1 MDLQDGQE
9 YQKEIPTFLIP
20 SLKWARCHLLH
31 LGPWWICSFWLKG
44 GKVWHGH
51 LIFQTKL
58 DIVFVSGRV
67 VSISPDEAGTFTESV
82 PGWFPSQWQRRRPKG
97 NPRGDLGGWV
107 GGRNE
112 DAEPRGL
119 PSQQQWRRPKGNPRG
134 DPGGLSWREEWRC
147 TWKGNQSNST
157 LNVGIALEY

>member
-82 PGWFPSQWQRRRPKG
+82 PGWFPSQWQRRGPK
-97 NPRGDLGGWV
+97 GDLGGWV

-112 DAEPRGL
+112 DAEQRGL
-119 PSQQQWRRPKGNPRG
+119 PSQQQWRQPKGNPRG
-134 DPGGLSWREEWRC
+134 DPGGLSWKEEWRC
-147 TWKGNQSNST
+147 TWKSIQLSLYT
-157 LNVGIALEY
+157 

>member
-31 LGPWWICSFWLKG
+31 LPWTMMDLFIVSSDWKEVRYG
-44 GKVWHGH
+44 Y
-51 LIFQTKL
+51 LIFQTKM

-67 VSISPDEAGTFTESV
+67 VSISPDEAGIFTEPV
-82 PGWFPSQWQRRRPKG
+82 PGWFPSQWQRWRPKG
-97 NPRGDLGGWV
+97 NPRGDLRGQDWV

-147 TWKGNQSNST
+147 TWKSIQLYSM
-157 LNVGIALEY
+157 